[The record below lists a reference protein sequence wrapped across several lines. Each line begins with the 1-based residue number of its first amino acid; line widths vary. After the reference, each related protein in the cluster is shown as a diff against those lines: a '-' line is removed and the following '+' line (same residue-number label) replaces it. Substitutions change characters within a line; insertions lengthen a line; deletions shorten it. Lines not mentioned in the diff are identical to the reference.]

1 MNHRKKY
8 LHNHLAESTLLLPLC
23 SVVALVLWLFRVW
36 SKQPDEV
43 WDWVGAGIGLTL
55 MMLTM
60 LVVTETTN
68 TYQIIRAR
76 TRSAAAIVV
85 LLLSLQLASP
95 MEWSALVPALLMSIS
110 YALIFRSYQ
119 QHEAPGSFFYAT
131 LFLSVA
137 SLYAP
142 ILLVLFPAYLFYQT
156 VFMRAMSQ
164 RTLMAGL
171 LGVALPYLA
180 WLTGCFLID
189 EPCRLIPQVGLE
201 DLWQQSL
208 LQASFASPL
217 QGLMWGCLGY
227 YSVVG
232 VIHYWR
238 ANYSDKIRTRQMCY
252 VYVCQTVLANMI
264 IFFDPS
270 HVDVYTPILV
280 VSMATLL
287 AHYLTLTR
295 SRWALFQGLICT
307 ILFLY
312 LMSAVL

>member
-23 SVVALVLWLFRVW
+23 SVVALLLWLFRVW
-36 SKQPDEV
+36 QNQPDEV
-43 WDWVGAGIGLTL
+43 GDWVGAGMSLTL
-55 MMLTM
+55 VMLTM

-68 TYQIIRAR
+68 TFQIIRAR

-85 LLLSLQLASP
+85 LLLSLQLSSP
-95 MEWSALVPALLMSIS
+95 MDWPALVPALLMTIS
-110 YALIFRSYQ
+110 YALIYRSYQ

-131 LFLSVA
+131 FFYSVS
-137 SLYAP
+137 SLCAP
-142 ILLVLFPAYLFYQT
+142 ILLALFPAYLFYQT
-156 VFMRAMSQ
+156 VFMRAMSR
-164 RTLMAGL
+164 RTLVAGL
-171 LGVALPYLA
+171 LGAALPYVA
-180 WLTGCFLID
+180 WWTGCFLMD
-189 EPCRLIPQVGLE
+189 EPCRLIPHVGLE

-208 LQASFASPL
+208 LHTTFSTPL

-232 VIHYWR
+232 VLHYWR
-238 ANYSDKIRTRQMCY
+238 SNYSDKIRTRQMCY
-252 VYVCQTVLANMI
+252 VYVCQTVLVNLL

-270 HVDVYTPILV
+270 HFDVYAPILV
-280 VSMATLL
+280 VSLATLL

-295 SRWALFQGLICT
+295 SRWALLQGIICT
-307 ILFLY
+307 ILFLH